1 MPSDGAHM
9 QSLADRSSWRRTL
22 RAFIRAERAS
32 AMVEFAIVVSLLMAL
47 IFGTIDWSRYF
58 ISRSNLIN
66 AVRDGARYAA
76 TLTESAADTVAV
88 RTYTRA
94 LISGTAGTQALGLV
108 KISFTGTAGVDRRVR
123 VALDSFPF
131 TPATFLVMKSAKKI
145 NVAAEFRRE
154 QP

>member
-1 MPSDGAHM
+1 M
-9 QSLADRSSWRRTL
+9 L
-22 RAFIRAERAS
+22 RAFLRAEQGS
-32 AMVEFAIVVSLLMAL
+32 AMVEFAIVVSLLMAM

-66 AVRDGARYAA
+66 AVRDGARYGA
-76 TLTESAADTVAV
+76 TLTESSTDTTAM
-88 RTYTRA
+88 RTYTRN
-94 LISGTAGTQALGLV
+94 LISGTAATQALGKV
-108 KISFTGTAGVDRRVR
+108 TVTFAGTAGVDRRVR